1 MRNIDNN
8 THNSL
13 NSYLY
18 FSSGVHDLYQDYLI
32 VMKFIV
38 VLIYSSYLSLQNNS
52 LENAKTFDEFT
63 FFKCL
68 VAMAREPNFTAQLMG
83 RY

>member
-1 MRNIDNN
+1 
-8 THNSL
+8 
-13 NSYLY
+13 
-18 FSSGVHDLYQDYLI
+18 
-32 VMKFIV
+32 MKFIV

-68 VAMAREPNFTAQLMG
+68 VAMAREPNFPAQLMG